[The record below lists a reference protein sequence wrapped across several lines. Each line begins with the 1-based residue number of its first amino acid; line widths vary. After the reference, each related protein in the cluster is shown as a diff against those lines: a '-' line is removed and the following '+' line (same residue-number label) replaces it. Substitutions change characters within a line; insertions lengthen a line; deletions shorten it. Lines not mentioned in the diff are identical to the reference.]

1 LSRWDGLVHF
11 LDDAVSKWIRIALS
25 ARCPDYFKSKKLP
38 FCRHDEG
45 AVNWACLASLI
56 DPAKIHGIDPQTY
69 LVDIL
74 AKHVNGWT
82 VKKLDELL
90 PWVRAKTAGCLSLA
104 AAASLRPRGQPA
116 KVK

>member
-1 LSRWDGLVHF
+1 
-11 LDDAVSKWIRIALS
+11 
-25 ARCPDYFKSKKLP
+25 
-38 FCRHDEG
+38 
-45 AVNWACLASLI
+45 LI

-69 LVDIL
+69 RVDIL

-90 PWVRAKTAGCLSLA
+90 PGLNGRLPIPGRSSQLTH
-104 AAASLRPRGQPA
+104 GQPA